1 MCEVHEIFSVGQRE
15 LSLNEKTYQ
24 LENFVQIRMIRWMS
38 SKTINVLIGDE
49 NIKDNLGVRTI
60 ENKMRTKC
68 FKMV

>member
-1 MCEVHEIFSVGQRE
+1 MGQKE

-24 LENFVQIRMIRWMS
+24 LENFVQMRMIRWMS

-60 ENKMRTKC
+60 ENKMRTNC